1 MTSGGQFVM
10 TSGTTLMLLWSASSW
25 DMHTLEVSVWFSV
38 STPNLSMVCLCSGGR
53 AYSNAHFRAGSGPI
67 FLDDVQCTSSASKL
81 LECPS
86 RQILSHNC
94 LHTADAGVGCEG
106 RNDTDENPDEGTKF
120 IIHLY
125 IACSSMCKG
134 SAATGRRQHCQ

>member
-1 MTSGGQFVM
+1 MTSGEQCVM
-10 TSGTTLMLLWSASSW
+10 TPGTTLMLLWYASSW

-53 AYSNAHFRAGSGPI
+53 AYSNAHFGSGSGQI
-67 FLDDVQCTSSASKL
+67 FLDDVQCTSSSSKL

-94 LHTADAGVGCEG
+94 LHSADAGVRCEG
-106 RNDTDENPDEGTKF
+106 MYKVGYFDF
-120 IIHLY
+120 
-125 IACSSMCKG
+125 
-134 SAATGRRQHCQ
+134 Q